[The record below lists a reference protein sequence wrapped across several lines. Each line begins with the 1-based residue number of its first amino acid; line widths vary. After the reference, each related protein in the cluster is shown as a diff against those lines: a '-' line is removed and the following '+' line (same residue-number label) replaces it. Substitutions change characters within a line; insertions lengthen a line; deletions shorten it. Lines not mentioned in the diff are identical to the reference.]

1 MTEVQLS
8 LGDRDSAGKSA
19 ATVVGQHAIPGVA
32 VSEFIELRWIT
43 VQTNPRHYP
52 F

>member
-19 ATVVGQHAIPGVA
+19 AVT
-32 VSEFIELRWIT
+32 ELRWIT